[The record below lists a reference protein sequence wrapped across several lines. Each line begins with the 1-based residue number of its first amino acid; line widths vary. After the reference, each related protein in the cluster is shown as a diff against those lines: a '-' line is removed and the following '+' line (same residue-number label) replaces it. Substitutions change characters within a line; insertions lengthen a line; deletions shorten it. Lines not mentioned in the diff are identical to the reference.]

1 MQRLAEFGFVGITRT
16 RTGPSMHSTYTA
28 LNADP
33 DHEKQIQNP
42 GPGSMGIV
50 TGSGMICLHPAL
62 LLALFL
68 SCIAGYF
75 TPCSAQGEGSDLK
88 NDRPPLEI
96 RYMAYRPAV
105 WEEKELMEEVNERR
119 NKGGLVFVYYTNT
132 SDNPVHLRE
141 WFMNG
146 REAGNYRLAYDI
158 AWDRSYSETIQPGQ
172 TAVTEICGVSE
183 DFQTGKSANF
193 GILGRNWLPVA
204 LQTGSFQEEEVRI
217 SSMVI
222 DSSLKKITLHIRNLT
237 GKPFRIRSV
246 SVEGREKEL
255 QWLSSDHLEGNGH
268 VVAQLGLR
276 DSLAAG
282 EPVIA
287 KLELEEEGKIS
298 SVYSHRN
305 AYADYFPNGTWGIK
319 EEQYEDA
326 QRHHLNTMV
335 RGGRSTD
342 PFFSSDFLST
352 GLKAMPHTGIYPN
365 VEMIRDLEDHPA
377 VACWYLQDEPD
388 WNKTPQLVMACNTMT
403 RQLSVK
409 KPTLLTLC
417 RNVKFFEFAFIPDIP
432 VHDHYSVTA
441 PTTSKWPHEY
451 GTRLEE
457 TGYYTAD
464 LKHASEPKPV
474 WAWTQGLHLWDERP
488 KLPLPS
494 PDELGAQ
501 LFFNLGRGAKGNL
514 WFTFRENAGRM
525 YPETRKALQVCSR
538 LIRLLEKDLLHSD
551 PYHGARYASTAIDVA
566 PLISA
571 DKMILFLTNTDYE
584 IRDTAYRWNDARD
597 VEIRLEIP
605 DWFVPEE
612 AFEVDPH
619 AGINNISWSQ
629 GQKEISFLIPEIHMG
644 KVLVF
649 SRQAGTAEE
658 YSKRFSSLLQRELVT
673 STISDSPVR
682 WRLSSELMPES
693 MNWFTDPPD
702 LSEIT
707 YRLSE
712 QEPLSWEPEEG
723 TSGTRFNIDTAVRYQ
738 SILGIGTSLEAT
750 SLHAMVKNK
759 NEHEI
764 REVIRGLLDPEKG
777 MGLNL
782 FRLCIGTS
790 DFSDGRPVSDHPK
803 GYYTYRDSREQSFSI
818 QADIDMGIIRVL
830 KMVIEEAE
838 NLEQDIK
845 FFASSW
851 SPPAWMKTSEKL
863 IGGTLKEGY
872 EQELALYFRQF
883 IEAYESHGIPI
894 HAITIQNEPNFTP
907 STYPG
912 MRLSPEQEKR
922 IVVAIDKEFREPGA
936 EKRILD
942 TRIWIN
948 DHNMNHWR
956 NARKVLDE
964 LREEGQLHMVDG
976 VAFHHYNSKASP
988 ANMSKLQALYPGINI
1003 QMTEHSEWGVSGMYN
1018 IQQYFMNWS
1027 QSYMYW
1033 VPMTTLKLDE
1043 HNQGP
1048 YNRIPHLSPT
1058 LFIERGVE
1066 ESDLFVT
1073 PEYFLLS
1080 QFSRYIRPGA
1090 IRLACNPG
1098 STERVTSVA
1107 FRNPDNSLV
1116 QVLVNQTETPQPFE
1130 TKCGE
1135 KYFSASLPP
1144 KTVGTFT
1151 WDE

>member
-1 MQRLAEFGFVGITRT
+1 MQTNTGAPFIRKSPLWKQTQNRL
-16 RTGPSMHSTYTA
+16 TYMVIIFLAVA
-28 LNADP
+28 L
-33 DHEKQIQNP
+33 
-42 GPGSMGIV
+42 
-50 TGSGMICLHPAL
+50 
-62 LLALFL
+62 
-68 SCIAGYF
+68 AGCF
-75 TPCSAQGEGSDLK
+75 TPISAQEEVSNQVNNRL
-88 NDRPPLEI
+88 PLEI
-96 RYMAYRPAV
+96 QYMAYRPAV
-105 WEEKELMEEVNERR
+105 WEEKALTEVVNERR
-119 NKGGLVFVYYTNT
+119 NMGGLIFVYYTNT
-132 SDNPVHLRE
+132 SDKPVRLRE

-146 REAGNYRLAYDI
+146 REAGHFRLAYDI
-158 AWDRSYSETIQPGQ
+158 AWDRRYTETIQPGQ
-172 TAVTEICGVSE
+172 TTVTEICGVSE
-183 DFQTGKSANF
+183 DFQTGKPANF
-193 GILGRNWLPVA
+193 GILGRNWRPVA
-204 LQTGSFQEEEVRI
+204 RGTGNLQEEEVRI

-222 DSSLKKITLHIRNLT
+222 DSSLKKVTLHIRNLT
-237 GKPFRIRSV
+237 GNQIRIRSV
-246 SVEGREKEL
+246 SVEGREKKL
-255 QWLSSDHLEGNGH
+255 QWLSSDRLEGNGH
-268 VVAQLGLR
+268 VVARLGLET
-276 DSLAAG
+276 SFTPG
-282 EPVIA
+282 ELVIA
-287 KLELEEEGKIS
+287 KLDLEIEGEIT

-326 QRHHLNTMV
+326 KTHHLNTMV
-335 RGGRSTD
+335 KGGQSTD
-342 PFFSSDFLST
+342 AFFSSEYLST
-352 GLKAMPHTGIYPN
+352 GLKAMPHTGIYPD

-417 RNVKFFEFAFIPDIP
+417 RNLKFFEFAFIPDIP
-432 VHDHYSVTA
+432 CHDHYSVTA
-441 PTTSKWPHEY
+441 PTTSKWPYVY

-464 LKHASEPKPV
+464 LKYAAEPKPV
-474 WAWTQGLHLWDERP
+474 WTWTQGLHLWDERP

-525 YPETRKALQVCSR
+525 FPETRKALQAHSR
-538 LIRLLEKDLLHSD
+538 LIRLLEKDLLLSD
-551 PYHGARYASTAIDVA
+551 PYHGDRSSNTSIDVA
-566 PLISA
+566 PLVSA

-584 IRDTAYRWNDARD
+584 IRDTAYRWKDAKD
-597 VEIRLEIP
+597 VEVRLEIP

-612 AFEVDPH
+612 AFEVDPYT
-619 AGINNISWSQ
+619 GIRNISWKP
-629 GQKEISFLIPEIHMG
+629 GQKEISLFIPMIHMG
-644 KVLVF
+644 KVVVF
-649 SRQAGTAEE
+649 SNRKGTAEK
-658 YSKRFSSLLQRELVT
+658 YSKHFSSLLQRERGT
-673 STISDSPVR
+673 SSAAGGQVR
-682 WRLSSELMPES
+682 WTLSSELMPES
-693 MNWFTDPPD
+693 MSWYTDPPD
-702 LSEIT
+702 PAEIA

-712 QEPLSWEPEEG
+712 QEPLFLGPANSTYG
-723 TSGTRFNIDTAVRYQ
+723 ITFNIDTTIKYQ

-750 SLHAMVKNK
+750 SLHALAKNK
-759 NEHEI
+759 NEQEI
-764 REVIRGLLDPEKG
+764 REVISVLLDPEQG

-782 FRLCIGTS
+782 FRVCIGTS
-790 DFSDGRPVSDHPK
+790 DFSDGRSVSDHPQ
-803 GYYTYRDSREQSFSI
+803 GYYTYRDRRDEAFSI
-818 QADIDMGIIRVL
+818 QADIDMGIIRLL

-838 NLEQDIK
+838 RLDQDIK
-845 FFASSW
+845 FFASCW

-883 IEAYESHGIPI
+883 IEAYESHAIPI

-922 IVVAIDKEFREPGA
+922 IALAIYQEFQETGSG
-936 EKRILD
+936 KKSLD
-942 TRIWIN
+942 TYIWIN
-948 DHNMNHWR
+948 DHNMNHWK

-964 LREEGQLHMVDG
+964 LREEGQSHVVGG

-988 ANMSKLQALYPGINI
+988 ANMSKLHALYPGVDL

-1048 YNRIPHLSPT
+1048 YNRMPDLSPT
-1058 LFIERGVE
+1058 LLIEKGIE
-1066 ESDLFVT
+1066 ESDLYVT

-1098 STERVTSVA
+1098 STERITSVA
-1107 FRNPDNSLV
+1107 FRNPDNTVV
-1116 QVLVNQTETPQPFE
+1116 QVLVNQTETTQPFE
-1130 TKCGE
+1130 TKFGE
-1135 KYFSASLPP
+1135 QYFSASLPP

-1151 WDE
+1151 WKE